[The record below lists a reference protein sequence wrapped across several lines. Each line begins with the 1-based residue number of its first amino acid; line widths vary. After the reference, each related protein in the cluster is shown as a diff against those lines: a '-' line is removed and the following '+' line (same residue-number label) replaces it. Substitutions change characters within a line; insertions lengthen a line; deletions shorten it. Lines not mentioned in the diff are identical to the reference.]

1 MKILIV
7 TMLLLL
13 SIAAA
18 SAGAKIDHYTT
29 GSGFLNE
36 VSESQYF
43 WEYRCDKVDSLTG
56 VYFTPLESE
65 IDTNRTQ
72 LLSDC
77 ALMVLIEESLDAK
90 GVQGLVDITLE
101 LTDPSP
107 AVYFRQLPPVYC
119 DGFAP
124 PIIDCITAN

>member
-1 MKILIV
+1 MKILQAI
-7 TMLLLL
+7 LLL
-13 SIAAA
+13 SISLSV
-18 SAGAKIDHYTT
+18 SANHAQVDNYAT

-36 VSESQYF
+36 ISESRYY
-43 WEYRCDKVDSLTG
+43 WEYRCNAVDKLTG

-72 LLSDC
+72 LLIDC
-77 ALMVLIEESLDAK
+77 ALMVLIDEALDAK
-90 GVQGLVDITLE
+90 GVQGLVDTTLE
-101 LTDPSP
+101 LTNPSP

-124 PIIDCITAN
+124 PIIGCIRP

>member
-1 MKILIV
+1 MKTI
-7 TMLLLL
+7 LLLAL
-13 SIAAA
+13 SIATA
-18 SAGAKIDHYTT
+18 SADHAKVDNYAT

-36 VSESQYF
+36 VSESKYF
-43 WEYRCDKVDSLTG
+43 WEYRCDSVDSLTG

-72 LLSDC
+72 LLSEC

-90 GVQGLVDITLE
+90 GVQGLVDTTLE

-124 PIIDCITAN
+124 PIIDCIVAD

>member
-1 MKILIV
+1 MKIL
-7 TMLLLL
+7 LLLAL
-13 SIAAA
+13 SIATA
-18 SAGAKIDHYTT
+18 SANHAKVDNYAT
-29 GSGFLNE
+29 GSGFLND
-36 VSESQYF
+36 SESQYF
-43 WEYRCDKVDSLTG
+43 WEYRCDRVDSLTG

-77 ALMVLIEESLDAK
+77 ALMVLIDESLDAK
-90 GVQGLVDITLE
+90 GVQGLVDTTLE

-124 PIIDCITAN
+124 PIIGCITAN